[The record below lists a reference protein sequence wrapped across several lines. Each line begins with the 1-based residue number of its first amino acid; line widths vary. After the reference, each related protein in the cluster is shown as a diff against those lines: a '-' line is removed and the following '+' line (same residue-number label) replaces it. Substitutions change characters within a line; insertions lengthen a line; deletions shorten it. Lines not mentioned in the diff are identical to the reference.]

1 MFAQLYIIYIF
12 FLFSAVVGV
21 PVENLQNQ
29 TFSTDSFLG
38 KLIPT
43 KPKCTDPIYTKYR
56 SSVCATRKSVRVSC
70 ESYDLPG
77 TIVDTNFSCGEG
89 ESCID
94 ITSNDAFC
102 VDENSKLAQKWENNH
117 VDGRVCS
124 APVLLVPPP
133 KFFQLAAGITT
144 YSTTGD
150 PIQVQSLEA
159 RYDDKNSDDYTEQQN
174 NYSFNIKQENFS
186 HYISFCFTAGTS
198 QEVQAVAALG
208 YVVL

>member
-12 FLFSAVVGV
+12 FFLFSAVVGI
-21 PVENLQNQ
+21 PVENFQNQ
-29 TFSTDSFLG
+29 TFSTNSI
-38 KLIPT
+38 IPT
-43 KPKCTDPIYTKYR
+43 RPKCTDPIYTKYK

-77 TIVDTNFSCGEG
+77 TVVDTNFSCGEG

-102 VDENSKLAQKWENNH
+102 VDENSGLAQEWENNH

-124 APVLLVPPP
+124 APVLLVPPD
-133 KFFQLAAGITT
+133 KSFKLVAGITA

-150 PIQVQSLEA
+150 PIQVQSLSA
-159 RYDDKNSDDYTEQQN
+159 KYDDKDSDDYTEQKN
-174 NYSFNIKQENFS
+174 KFSFNIKQENFS
-186 HYISFCFTAGTS
+186 HYIKFCFAAGT
-198 QEVQAVAALG
+198 QEEVQAVASLG
-208 YVVL
+208 YVLL